1 MVSKQLRALDDA
13 KLLDKAVEC
22 ARLLMAI
29 ERDQTQSAAVV
40 EAGEFRNS
48 GNKILN

>member
-1 MVSKQLRALDDA
+1 MMQSRLMKQSRLINE
-13 KLLDKAVEC
+13 AVER

-40 EAGEFRNS
+40 EAGEVQELRLLF
-48 GNKILN
+48 